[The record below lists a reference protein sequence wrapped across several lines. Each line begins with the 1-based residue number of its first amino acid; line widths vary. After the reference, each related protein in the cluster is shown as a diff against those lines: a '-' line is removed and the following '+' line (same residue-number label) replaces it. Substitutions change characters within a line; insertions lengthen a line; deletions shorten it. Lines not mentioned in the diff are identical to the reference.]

1 MYDERT
7 YTLFTSDTFTHAIA
21 SDSDASPI
29 LTSQNDTISVEQVE
43 NHLLHGRFWWLAGAH
58 ADGLRR
64 WLAGVFDEYDVRT
77 IAPSYGRILM
87 GQDVVTRHY
96 QMIDDVMAKTI
107 ADARAISASR

>member
-1 MYDERT
+1 MTRSYKHAPITEAIIEIRTKSVIGAGDLERVVARFSRKFPSPPQK
-7 YTLFTSDTFTHAIA
+7 LFDFK
-21 SDSDASPI
+21 
-29 LTSQNDTISVEQVE
+29 V
-43 NHLLHGRFWWLAGAH
+43 
-58 ADGLRR
+58 
-64 WLAGVFDEYDVRT
+64 DVRT